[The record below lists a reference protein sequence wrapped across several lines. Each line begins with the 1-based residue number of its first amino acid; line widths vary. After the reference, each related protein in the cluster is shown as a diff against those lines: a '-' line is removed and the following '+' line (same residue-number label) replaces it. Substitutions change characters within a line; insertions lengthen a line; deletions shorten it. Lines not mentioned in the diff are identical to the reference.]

1 MKRRSSQQSLDCLA
15 LWQVERSPET
25 EFNKIGSINSSR
37 NPWEQVRGTWIGSF
51 GFVRQRRHLVDQDGT
66 AAPKIS
72 CRAVVYKQ
80 IRRFEQYFVLCQIAN
95 EIQTTHKFTFVLNM
109 WLAVVNSAL
118 KKTEQ
123 QDWMLF
129 FILKYTV
136 NKIVKRCLQLL
147 LFHVDT
153 YTFID
158 KCMKVGRFS

>member
-1 MKRRSSQQSLDCLA
+1 
-15 LWQVERSPET
+15 
-25 EFNKIGSINSSR
+25 
-37 NPWEQVRGTWIGSF
+37 
-51 GFVRQRRHLVDQDGT
+51 VDQDGT

-123 QDWMLF
+123 QD
-129 FILKYTV
+129 
-136 NKIVKRCLQLL
+136 
-147 LFHVDT
+147 
-153 YTFID
+153 
-158 KCMKVGRFS
+158 